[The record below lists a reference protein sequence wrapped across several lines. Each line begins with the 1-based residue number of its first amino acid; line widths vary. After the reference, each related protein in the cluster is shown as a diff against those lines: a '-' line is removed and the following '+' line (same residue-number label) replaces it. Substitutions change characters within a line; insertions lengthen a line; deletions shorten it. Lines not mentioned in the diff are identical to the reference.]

1 MHLFTKYLSFRLTCW
16 TVFFISLAIKIL
28 FPLNSQVNQTSSA
41 SKKTYIASKI
51 FVSTAISMI
60 VIVFLIIIKFDLG
73 TIFKQ

>member
-1 MHLFTKYLSFRLTCW
+1 MYLFTNFLLFILIVWMIIFIILPIYIFASKEPSEIY
-16 TVFFISLAIKIL
+16 VF
-28 FPLNSQVNQTSSA
+28 SA